1 MWVKQESGS
10 KQGQGVVL
18 FSSLGLLWHRP
29 AAFGFLCLCIDS
41 AVLGLLCL
49 CINCSNGEVL
59 LFLKVALRLLRHA
72 LDDYSYDL
80 LVCSQVVE
88 HVPDPSALV
97 KKTYQSCKHQSSLFL
112 FTGPTAAKHAIMW
125 QMKLATLCCWNGAS
139 GINQFILLLCGKK
152 EREIPK
158 KWIIVVFQPN
168 EK

>member
-97 KKTYQSCKHQSSLFL
+97 KKLIRAANINHLCSFSLARLRRNMQSCD
-112 FTGPTAAKHAIMW
+112 
-125 QMKLATLCCWNGAS
+125 
-139 GINQFILLLCGKK
+139 
-152 EREIPK
+152 R
-158 KWIIVVFQPN
+158 
-168 EK
+168 